1 VDSSPLFRK
10 EGKTLADRTMLPI
23 PNLPECEH
31 AVCPGLGMASVVLLP
46 KEPGQGTWVL
56 DVCRVTSQEV
66 ASGIAARQLG
76 ELIFWLEKKGLHPLV
91 LGDRWYA
98 CAPFLKAMVGIMAR
112 GLVRVKCHRVFYRR
126 PPEREP
132 GKKGRPCLDGARF
145 QCGDPATHGEPE
157 ATWDGTAPSGRRV
170 EVRCCNQV
178 HLKKVREI
186 EVSVIQ
192 VMRPGAE
199 GSSRDPKVS
208 WLVWKSDEAAPLAE
222 ISPDY
227 RLRYCHEHGFRF
239 EKQMLM
245 WDKPRFRTPEQTERW
260 SQIVACAHNQL
271 LAARP
276 LVAPVSRAW
285 ERRRRAVT
293 LAQVR
298 QGLPAL
304 LVQLGTPARS
314 PQPRGKAPGRAK
326 GLHPQ
331 PAPRHPVILQT
342 VKQSKKTAAA

>member
-1 VDSSPLFRK
+1 
-10 EGKTLADRTMLPI
+10 
-23 PNLPECEH
+23 
-31 AVCPGLGMASVVLLP
+31 
-46 KEPGQGTWVL
+46 
-56 DVCRVTSQEV
+56 
-66 ASGIAARQLG
+66 
-76 ELIFWLEKKGLHPLV
+76 
-91 LGDRWYA
+91 
-98 CAPFLKAMVGIMAR
+98 
-112 GLVRVKCHRVFYRR
+112 
-126 PPEREP
+126 
-132 GKKGRPCLDGARF
+132 
-145 QCGDPATHGEPE
+145 
-157 ATWDGTAPSGRRV
+157 
-170 EVRCCNQV
+170 V

-208 WLVWKSDEAAPLAE
+208 WLVWKSDEAAPLAQ

-298 QGLPAL
+298 RGCQHFWSSWGPL
-304 LVQLGTPARS
+304 LDPHNHAEKHRDVPRGCIRS
-314 PQPRGKAPGRAK
+314 PHHATQSFSKQSSRAK
-326 GLHPQ
+326 KPPQ
-331 PAPRHPVILQT
+331 PEFWRLVL
-342 VKQSKKTAAA
+342 VR